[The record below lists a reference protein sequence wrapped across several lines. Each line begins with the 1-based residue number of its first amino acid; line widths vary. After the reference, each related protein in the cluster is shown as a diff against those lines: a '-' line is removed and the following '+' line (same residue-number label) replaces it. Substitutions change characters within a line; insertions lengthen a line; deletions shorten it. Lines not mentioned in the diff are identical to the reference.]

1 MRLFDGFFAKSI
13 YRSSIM
19 SKTEKKKSNLKILA
33 ADAKMRL
40 INGYYKNAGSKTY
53 HDIVRSSFSDNES
66 REEEKLFY
74 EKVKQLIEE
83 DAINPIA
90 QLADQECLNSLS
102 YSARQRYLLQISEK
116 YNRVKEEILNSKG
129 NS

>member
-1 MRLFDGFFAKSI
+1 
-13 YRSSIM
+13 M

-40 INGYYKNAGSKTY
+40 INGYHKNAFNKSY
-53 HDIVRSSFSDNES
+53 HDIVRSSFSDSENK
-66 REEEKLFY
+66 EKERLFY
-74 EKVKQLIEE
+74 EKVKKLIEE

-116 YNRVKEEILNSKG
+116 YNRVKAEILKSKG